1 MLCLPCNLAGSVV
14 LNGILVELV
23 LIDDGAM
30 LSIEALQRRL
40 RFLQL
45 RTPVAVGHVADLG
58 YLRIRKL
65 FQEGIPVLQE
75 LRRRQYGVRSV
86 RELNTI

>member
-1 MLCLPCNLAGSVV
+1 MLCLPGDLAGRIV
-14 LNGILVELV
+14 LNGVLVELI
-23 LIDDGAM
+23 LIDNAAM
-30 LSIEALQRRL
+30 LAIETFQRRL
-40 RFLQL
+40 RFFQL